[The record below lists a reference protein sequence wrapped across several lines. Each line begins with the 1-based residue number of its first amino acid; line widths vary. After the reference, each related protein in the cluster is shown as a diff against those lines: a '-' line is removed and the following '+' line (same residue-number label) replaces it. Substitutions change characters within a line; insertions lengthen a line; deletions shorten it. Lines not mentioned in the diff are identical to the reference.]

1 MRRDGEETFFSWH
14 FAHNDLDFFPF
25 SYQCEKCPKDNG
37 ERKKGV
43 KIQIKAKVV
52 FELSKRK
59 TSRILSEFFSR
70 PNEMEDEENWP
81 IQSQKAGVLPGP
93 TSAKF

>member
-1 MRRDGEETFFSWH
+1 M
-14 FAHNDLDFFPF
+14 
-25 SYQCEKCPKDNG
+25 EKG
-37 ERKKGV
+37 KKV
-43 KIQIKAKVV
+43 WKYR
-52 FELSKRK
+52 LKRK
-59 TSRILSEFFSR
+59 LFLSCQRERHLGFCQNFFLSQ

>member
-1 MRRDGEETFFSWH
+1 MRKLFF
-14 FAHNDLDFFPF
+14 LDILPTMIWTFFPF

-70 PNEMEDEENWP
+70 PNEMEDEEN
-81 IQSQKAGVLPGP
+81 
-93 TSAKF
+93 